1 MRPRLFAVAALM
13 LLAGPAARAET
24 VYKCLAGGQTIYQQ
38 TPCAKNQRQEAIRL
52 RDPAPADGQ
61 AAPMPAAPPES
72 SVTDAPS
79 PPAAPVAPP
88 PVMYGCIRATDGKP
102 YRSENGHPDPYLAPS
117 GVLGNLGGSLSDA
130 YDARN
135 AAIASAPELNR
146 GRGNVSALV
155 NRNYV
160 WVQDQCRPLSPA
172 ETCRVL
178 QDDADA
184 NQKAIRHAFKSDRA
198 PLDATDARLR
208 DQLRGCR

>member
-1 MRPRLFAVAALM
+1 MCSRRLVLAALV

-24 VYKCLAGGQTIYQQ
+24 VYKCLAGGQTTYQQ

-61 AAPMPAAPPES
+61 VAPMPAAPPDR
-72 SVTDAPS
+72 VVADTPS
-79 PPAAPVAPP
+79 PPPPPAAPP

-102 YRSENGHPDPYLAPS
+102 YRSENGQPDPYLAPS

-130 YDARN
+130 YEARN

-160 WVQDQCRPLSPA
+160 WVQDQCRALTPD
-172 ETCRVL
+172 ETCRL
-178 QDDADA
+178 LRDDADA
-184 NQKAIRHAFKSDRA
+184 NQKAIRNAFKSDRP
-198 PLDATDARLR
+198 PLEATDARLR